1 MSILKVVFITHY
13 TNLYGANRSLLNL
26 IEGLKSYNVS
36 SHVIVPYKGD
46 ITNALSELDVE
57 YAIFPFKWWVS
68 NFEIKGNIREK
79 SIKILRHKYHAVKRL
94 RDNLLLLEGLA
105 AQLKKWNI
113 DLVYTNSSVI
123 PVGAFVAQKLQLP
136 HVWHLREF
144 IDLDYN
150 FHHDWGKKVFNYFVA
165 KADRRIAI
173 SHAIRDYLANNCSA
187 DTTPVIYN
195 GIASEAKF
203 DRLYQVKKELPSK
216 KPYTFSLVGLVHP
229 CKGQDVAIKALSL
242 LVKRIPET
250 QLLIVGGGD
259 ISHLQQLINT
269 LNVADKVK
277 FWGHIDD
284 PYQAYLNSDAVLM
297 CSKNEGM
304 GRVTVEAMS
313 AYCPV
318 IGYDNAGTSEL
329 IQHEHTGLLYKGEH
343 EELAVC
349 MQRFV
354 ENPIWAKQ
362 LGDNA
367 WHMARQTY
375 SIEVYARNVYQ
386 LLSSLV
392 ESSNILAKKAP
403 KKSLIKSIALRI

>member
-1 MSILKVVFITHY
+1 MKIVFITHY
-13 TNLYGANRSLLNL
+13 TSLYGANRSLLNL
-26 IEGLKSYNVS
+26 IEGLKSHNVES
-36 SHVIVPYKGD
+36 YVIVPAKGD

-57 YAIFPFKWWVS
+57 FAVFPLKWWVS
-68 NFEIKGNIREK
+68 HFELKGNLWQK
-79 SIKILRHKYHAVKRL
+79 LVKVLRHKYHAAKRL
-94 RDNLLLLEGLA
+94 RTNLNLVNKLA
-105 AQLKKWNI
+105 EQLKKWNI

-123 PVGAFVAQKLQLP
+123 PIGALIARKLRLP

-150 FHHDWGKKVFNYFVA
+150 FRHDWGKKVFNYFVA

-173 SHAIRDYLANNCSA
+173 SYAIRDYLVNNCSV

-195 GIASEAKF
+195 GVASEAKF
-203 DRLYQVKKELPSK
+203 DRLYRTKQELPKSK
-216 KPYTFSLVGLVHP
+216 RPYTFSLVGAINP
-229 CKGQDVAIKALSL
+229 CKGQEVAIKAFSL
-242 LVKRIPET
+242 LLKKIPET
-250 QLLIVGGGD
+250 QLLIVGDGD
-259 ISHLQQLINT
+259 ISHLQQLT
-269 LNVADKVK
+269 ADLDLVDKVK
-277 FWGHIDD
+277 FWGHVDD

-313 AYCPV
+313 ACCPV
-318 IGYDNAGTSEL
+318 IGYDNAGTSEI

-343 EELAVC
+343 ENLAIY

-375 SIEVYARNVYQ
+375 SIEVYAQNVYQ
-386 LLSSLV
+386 VLSSLL
-392 ESSNILAKKAP
+392 ELDNTFAKKAP
-403 KKSLIKSIALRI
+403 KKSVIRSTSQPVS